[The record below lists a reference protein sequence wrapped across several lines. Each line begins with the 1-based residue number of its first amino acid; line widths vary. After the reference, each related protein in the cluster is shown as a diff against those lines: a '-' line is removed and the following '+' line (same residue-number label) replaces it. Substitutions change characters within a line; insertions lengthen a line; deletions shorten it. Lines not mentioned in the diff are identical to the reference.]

1 MKTTL
6 SIASRVW
13 RISFILLS
21 LVSLCGCEPQV
32 KKLPKDDVL
41 EKSFKESRVKFEEL
55 IKIFDGQTATWQV
68 GYGPRSFRAEEEK
81 LDAPTLAKIRA
92 LLNDLQVNAGITQT
106 EPRTEIILHMDSRG
120 GYEKGFAFCK
130 RPPSSTVPSIDTAKI
145 PAGMGALYKHI
156 VGNWYLWL
164 EYDD

>member
-1 MKTTL
+1 ML
-6 SIASRVW
+6 
-13 RISFILLS
+13 FC
-21 LVSLCGCEPQV
+21 LVGLFGCEPRV

-41 EKSFKESRVKFEEL
+41 EKSFNENRVKFEEL

-68 GYGPRSFRAEEEK
+68 GYGPHPFRAQEEK
-81 LDAPTLAKIRA
+81 LDTATLAKIRA
-92 LLNDLQVNAGITQT
+92 LLNELQVDYGITQT

-120 GYEKGFAFCK
+120 GCHKGFAFCK
-130 RPPSSTVPSIDTAKI
+130 QPPSSTVPSIDTADISK
-145 PAGMGALYKHI
+145 GVGELYKHI